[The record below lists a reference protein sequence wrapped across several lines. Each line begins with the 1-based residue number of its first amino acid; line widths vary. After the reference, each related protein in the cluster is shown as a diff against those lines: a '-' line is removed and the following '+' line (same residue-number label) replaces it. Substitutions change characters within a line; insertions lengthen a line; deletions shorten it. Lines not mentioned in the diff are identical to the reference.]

1 MVESNPRK
9 AVDTLLHKETSL
21 YTINRIVASCHHIQA
36 LVERIE
42 KLLQQ
47 CKGWKLLYVN
57 RDSYW
62 WRLNMTSR
70 HAVISK
76 VLWQIAFSNAVM
88 QDPLHGFQLQNY
100 SVERQEVVYSI
111 E

>member
-47 CKGWKLLYVN
+47 CKG
-57 RDSYW
+57 
-62 WRLNMTSR
+62 
-70 HAVISK
+70 
-76 VLWQIAFSNAVM
+76 
-88 QDPLHGFQLQNY
+88 
-100 SVERQEVVYSI
+100 
-111 E
+111 